1 MVNSYTLDTLG
12 MRLLTGKFVSGVFVL
27 CAAAFCLNVLGQSV
41 EATSKTTSAKPGILV
56 ELFTSEGCSSCPPA
70 DQLLRQI
77 DSHTMPNGDQIIV
90 LGEHVDY
97 WDGTGWRDRFSSRDF
112 TDRQA
117 EYARRF
123 NISGPYT
130 PQMVVDGRREFVGN
144 DSRLLQRALNE
155 AASRPKAAI
164 SISSEEIGA
173 TEIVAKVKVAPLR
186 DGPKHADLF
195 VALAGNTDETHI
207 GGGENSGKVLR
218 HAAAVRSLARAAK
231 LGQQGIEKEV
241 RFRIPKS
248 VTVQNLRII
257 AFLQEANNGAVLGAA
272 VKLLDGEVATR

>member
-1 MVNSYTLDTLG
+1 MP
-12 MRLLTGKFVSGVFVL
+12 LLTGRFVL
-27 CAAAFCLNVLGQSV
+27 AVLVFCSTELCFNLLGQST
-41 EATSKTTSAKPGILV
+41 EATPDTKSARPGILV

-77 DSHTMPNGDQIIV
+77 DSHTMPNGDQIVV

-164 SISSEEIGA
+164 SISSEEI
-173 TEIVAKVKVAPLR
+173 
-186 DGPKHADLF
+186 
-195 VALAGNTDETHI
+195 
-207 GGGENSGKVLR
+207 
-218 HAAAVRSLARAAK
+218 
-231 LGQQGIEKEV
+231 
-241 RFRIPKS
+241 
-248 VTVQNLRII
+248 
-257 AFLQEANNGAVLGAA
+257 
-272 VKLLDGEVATR
+272 